1 MGVFGMKRYK
11 VMAYVLSTGLWDSF
25 GSITLETMLGVKDEE
40 LESELAQWQALYDS
54 QFKRHSYEFDWDL
67 FNEMGRALTKRIGE
81 KLPPHTDAYY
91 EPSDDREFF
100 SPDEC
105 NGAGNCGDER
115 MNEMALREQK
125 RTLIH
130 MGISTPQMDSNGI

>member
-1 MGVFGMKRYK
+1 MKRYK
-11 VMAYVLSTGLWDSF
+11 VMAYVLSSGLWDAF
-25 GSITLETMLGVKDEE
+25 GSITLENILGVKDEE

-54 QFKRHSYEFDWDL
+54 QFKCHSYEFDWDM
-67 FNEMGRALTKRIGE
+67 FNEHGKSLTERIRA
-81 KLPPHTDAYY
+81 KLPPHTDVYY

-105 NGAGNCGDER
+105 NGTRDCVDKR
-115 MNEMALREQK
+115 MNEMALREKK

-130 MGISTPQMDSNGI
+130 MGISKREMDSDGS